1 MQRPTQRKAAVAAET
16 KLRSMAVP
24 EVFAHTFPAHTF
36 PAHTFPA
43 HTFPAPPTPP
53 RDTEPTKKGRVAH
66 LTTLAQVAILD
77 ADRPRVK
84 TTLAQVAIPDADRPR
99 VKKQPRLKRV
109 KTQPRL

>member
-16 KLRSMAVP
+16 KLRAMAVP
-24 EVFAHTFPAHTF
+24 EVFARTFPAHTF
-36 PAHTFPA
+36 PTRPFKARA
-43 HTFPAPPTPP
+43 
-53 RDTEPTKKGRVAH
+53 TEPKKRRKVAH

-84 TTLAQVAIPDADRPR
+84 TTLAQVVIPDADRPLVKEQPRPR

-109 KTQPRL
+109 KQQPRL

>member
-16 KLRSMAVP
+16 KLRAMAVP
-24 EVFAHTFPAHTF
+24 EVFAR
-36 PAHTFPA
+36 
-43 HTFPAPPTPP
+43 TFPAPPTPP
-53 RDTEPTKKGRVAH
+53 RATSPTKKGRVAH

>member
-16 KLRSMAVP
+16 KLRAMAVP
-24 EVFAHTFPAHTF
+24 EVFARTFPARTF
-36 PAHTFPA
+36 PAR
-43 HTFPAPPTPP
+43 TFPAPPTPP
-53 RDTEPTKKGRVAH
+53 RATSPTKKGRVAH